1 MYSSY
6 FNTVPMKQDVTWVNG
21 EAGARSYRMAPNSS
35 CLLLDETA
43 PLVWLCQTD
52 GAGYQT
58 VTPYQIAPYKPPEP
72 VNLNTI
78 MDRLERLEAKLN
90 ESHSSTATAENAGTV
105 SAAE

>member
-1 MYSSY
+1 M
-6 FNTVPMKQDVTWVNG
+6 VNG

-52 GAGYQT
+52 GAGYMS

-78 MDRLERLEAKLN
+78 MERIDRLEAKIN
-90 ESHSSTATAENAGTV
+90 ESHSAEIATAGGT
-105 SAAE
+105 E

>member
-1 MYSSY
+1 MYSNY
-6 FNTVPMKQDVTWVNG
+6 FNSMPMKQEVTWVNG
-21 EAGARSYRMAPNSS
+21 EAGARSYRMAPSSS

-52 GAGYQT
+52 GAGYMT
-58 VTPYQIAPYKPPEP
+58 VSPYSISPYKPPEP

-90 ESHSSTATAENAGTV
+90 ESHPATVAENTAVRTAV
-105 SAAE
+105 E